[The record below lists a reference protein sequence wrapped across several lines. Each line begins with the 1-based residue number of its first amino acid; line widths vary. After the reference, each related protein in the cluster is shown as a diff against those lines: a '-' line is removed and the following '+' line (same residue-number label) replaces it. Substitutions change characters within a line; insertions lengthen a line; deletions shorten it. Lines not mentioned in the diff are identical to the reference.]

1 MPTNDVDLYEEDQ
14 VSSEELSP
22 NSMEREEPAQG
33 RELSHF
39 AAMYVLQRDRSYLLR
54 ELYLQG
60 VRREEMARET
70 RRLRRV
76 TWLRTMELARL
87 RKARTRRE
95 KTEHVKN
102 CRQRDSLLGNFHVY
116 RKLTGQIEDV
126 PDEETW
132 VDPLESLC
140 DFWGLTGCP
149 NGDEG

>member
-54 ELYLQG
+54 ELYLQD

-87 RKARTRRE
+87 RKARARRKKE
-95 KTEHVKN
+95 EYVKN
-102 CRQRDSLLGNFHVY
+102 CRQRDSMLGNFHVY
-116 RKLTGQIEDV
+116 RKLSGQIVDV
-126 PDEETW
+126 PEEETW
-132 VDPLESLC
+132 VDPLEALR
-140 DFWGLTGCP
+140 DFWDLTGSYGG
-149 NGDEG
+149 NGG